1 LKKLSKLQTPREISF
16 GAKKIKINS
25 EIFLFSE
32 MDKLSKELSADL
44 EIRVIKSAPNQ
55 LNTQDLEKNCLD
67 IMEMQESQK
76 GQKSDNNSEY
86 FDAES
91 YGTASTSQ
99 KMNLENEIDK
109 SDEFD
114 DLDLDIPE
122 IDEQLNFEQHP
133 ESQEELE
140 TSLAKI
146 NEIFAMPASKVN
158 TKRGEPDIIQP
169 HVLTQPEAEKN
180 KTKNISST
188 QMEVKAIQDILGGL
202 QSEDFNGFND
212 LLNTSMSARSEAGS
226 SGRQPKRSWKSKY
239 NKVFLNKVL
248 PNVLNYT
255 TVAIA
260 GIIKKIN

>member
-55 LNTQDLEKNCLD
+55 LNTQNCLD

-76 GQKSDNNSEY
+76 GQKSDSNSQY
-86 FDAES
+86 FE
-91 YGTASTSQ
+91 